1 MTEKNL
7 NNGASQ
13 EPNKKH
19 SRVVA
24 NTTTNIH
31 SERERDTSFWR
42 EVGASS
48 AISMDDVVIARTHKH
63 RERQRRWMR
72 EGVGE
77 RRTSSR
83 GRVGRSGVPVLC
95 GGVKPRKAP
104 PPPPTRGLRVCERE
118 RDREKERQ
126 MKNDRKCEGNIPYP
140 LHTP

>member
-19 SRVVA
+19 SRVLA

-31 SERERDTSFWR
+31 LERERDTSFCR
-42 EVGASS
+42 EVGDSS

-95 GGVKPRKAP
+95 V
-104 PPPPTRGLRVCERE
+104 VWERE
-118 RDREKERQ
+118 RETDREKERQ
-126 MKNDRKCEGNIPYP
+126 MKNDTKCEREISISITCPIGVYIV
-140 LHTP
+140 HVTVT

>member
-83 GRVGRSGVPVLC
+83 GRVGRSGVLVLC
-95 GGVKPRKAP
+95 V
-104 PPPPTRGLRVCERE
+104 VWERE
-118 RDREKERQ
+118 RDWREVKSSSLNPRVKIEELERHKNGLCSFLQ
-126 MKNDRKCEGNIPYP
+126 MHW
-140 LHTP
+140 LLSH

>member
-19 SRVVA
+19 TRVVA

-83 GRVGRSGVPVLC
+83 GRVGRSGVLVLC
-95 GGVKPRKAP
+95 V
-104 PPPPTRGLRVCERE
+104 VWERE
-118 RDREKERQ
+118 RETDREKERQ
-126 MKNDRKCEGNIPYP
+126 MKNDTKCEREISISITCPIGVYIV
-140 LHTP
+140 HVTVT